1 MKIVIAGAGS
11 VGIAI
16 AQDLA
21 ERHHDVT
28 LLEQRSETVEK
39 ARVLL
44 PDVKVLTCD
53 ACEVNSLQNVG
64 MRDADVVIAATGD
77 DEDNLVISWLSKQE
91 FAVPRVIARVNN
103 SRNEWLFDSSWG
115 VDVHVSTPAL
125 ITSLVD
131 EIVEV
136 GSVVD
141 LMVLAGGKM
150 KLVEVTLAANAPA
163 VTEGRSLEDLR
174 MVDGARVVAI
184 VRADQ
189 PMVPIPSFQFLEGD
203 HVVVMAR
210 PDAIDSLT
218 GAFIAP

>member
-64 MRDADVVIAATGD
+64 MRDADVVSSSFRRTTSSTAHGSA
-77 DEDNLVISWLSKQE
+77 SHC
-91 FAVPRVIARVNN
+91 
-103 SRNEWLFDSSWG
+103 SR
-115 VDVHVSTPAL
+115 
-125 ITSLVD
+125 
-131 EIVEV
+131 
-136 GSVVD
+136 
-141 LMVLAGGKM
+141 
-150 KLVEVTLAANAPA
+150 
-163 VTEGRSLEDLR
+163 
-174 MVDGARVVAI
+174 
-184 VRADQ
+184 
-189 PMVPIPSFQFLEGD
+189 
-203 HVVVMAR
+203 
-210 PDAIDSLT
+210 
-218 GAFIAP
+218 

>member
-1 MKIVIAGAGS
+1 
-11 VGIAI
+11 
-16 AQDLA
+16 
-21 ERHHDVT
+21 
-28 LLEQRSETVEK
+28 
-39 ARVLL
+39 
-44 PDVKVLTCD
+44 
-53 ACEVNSLQNVG
+53 
-64 MRDADVVIAATGD
+64 
-77 DEDNLVISWLSKQE
+77 
-91 FAVPRVIARVNN
+91 
-103 SRNEWLFDSSWG
+103 